1 MSRVN
6 FRSRGPGYAARMQIN
21 VGPLDR
27 VIRLLVG
34 LVVLSFVL
42 TGESAARWLGLI
54 GLAPLATAMAASCPV
69 YALLGA
75 ATCPIRRKGE

>member
-1 MSRVN
+1 
-6 FRSRGPGYAARMQIN
+6 MQIN
-21 VGPLDR
+21 VGPFDR

-54 GLAPLATAMAASCPV
+54 GLVPLATALAGSCPV
-69 YALLGA
+69 YALFGA